1 MINYSSINDAWGHKE
16 TFKKTTNPIS
26 ETNVKVEPKKEIVLT
41 ETKETKETFITPS
54 SCEMT
59 EHFESCPKCLNK
71 LKEMFSIA
79 PVVSIDNAQYL
90 SDNYIKIFGFVIPK
104 NIIGIL
110 FIIIII
116 IIFMLLLSMV
126 NFPIKQSNIKYNLLP
141 QQFEQMQQM
150 LAMIKNFN

>member
-16 TFKKTTNPIS
+16 TFKKNINPIS

-41 ETKETKETFITPS
+41 ETKETFITPS
-54 SCEMT
+54 SCKMT
-59 EHFESCPKCLNK
+59 EHFDSCPKCLNK
-71 LKEMFSIA
+71 LKEMFSDA
-79 PVVSIDNAQYL
+79 PYVSRGAQYL
-90 SDNYIKIFGFVIPK
+90 SDDYIEIFGFIIRK
-104 NIIGIL
+104 NIIQIL

-126 NFPIKQSNIKYNLLP
+126 NFPMKQSNIKYNLLP

-150 LAMIKNFN
+150 LNLIKNFN